1 MKSLF
6 ISRDLVSY
14 SNQGVMVV
22 PEVAAAAPATLSLV
36 FGAAVIWVVLA
47 MVTGVA
53 AALLRGTVW
62 DPLLMI
68 VALVGISTPVF
79 WLGEVANLISQGGL
93 HSTFLFSW
101 VPPLGYTP
109 FLQSPSLW
117 FKGLIIPWITLSI
130 LYIGFYARV
139 LRGSVL
145 EIQNEDYV
153 RTARAKG
160 LRERRVLLRHTLRNS
175 MITFVSLFGLDFGAL
190 VAGSALLTEI
200 VFGIHGVGF
209 LTYQALISLD
219 LPTIM
224 SHGRVRGVLHRAGQR
239 SGRRR
244 LRLARP
250 ESAAHLMAESLL
262 EVRNLKVSFRTEDG
276 IVRAVDGV
284 SFAVAEGETLGIV
297 GESGSGKSVTMMSV
311 MRLINDPNAIFEGE
325 VLYQGRDLMKLSQDQ
340 IRDIR
345 GSGIAMI
352 FQDPMTSLNPVYRI
366 GWQIIEQLRAHE
378 NVSKQAAHSRAV
390 ELLAAVGIPHA
401 QGTDQRLPAPVLRRH
416 APAGDDRDGDLLQPR
431 PADRR

>member
-1 MKSLF
+1 MLTFIVRRSLWAAVVMFVITVLVFLIFFKTPGVDPARAIAGRNPSPQVLAEIRAQFGLNRPLWVQYGLMMKSLF

-14 SNQGVMVV
+14 SNQGVLVV

-36 FGAAVIWVVLA
+36 FGAAVLWVVLA

-224 SHGRVRGVLHRAGQR
+224 TTVVYGAFFIVLANALVDVAYAWLDPRVR
-239 SGRRR
+239 
-244 LRLARP
+244 P
-250 ESAAHLMAESLL
+250 
-262 EVRNLKVSFRTEDG
+262 T
-276 IVRAVDGV
+276 
-284 SFAVAEGETLGIV
+284 
-297 GESGSGKSVTMMSV
+297 
-311 MRLINDPNAIFEGE
+311 
-325 VLYQGRDLMKLSQDQ
+325 
-340 IRDIR
+340 
-345 GSGIAMI
+345 
-352 FQDPMTSLNPVYRI
+352 
-366 GWQIIEQLRAHE
+366 
-378 NVSKQAAHSRAV
+378 
-390 ELLAAVGIPHA
+390 
-401 QGTDQRLPAPVLRRH
+401 
-416 APAGDDRDGDLLQPR
+416 
-431 PADRR
+431 